1 MIMKKIIYSAIT
13 LACYCLLLLGT
24 TACEGADLYEVN
36 APGWLQD
43 KSGEEVKTDVVVTN
57 PTPAKLGAEDNTQAW
72 WSVFTDDIKAEPG
85 KTYQVK
91 FINYGGASNWNNF
104 VVILRKG
111 DKSLG
116 AEGEYAIL
124 RADNWGW
131 GNGWTGEELAQHCT
145 PKMEE
150 GRDWGTWLAAMNLA
164 KCTVEITNKDNGRAD
179 VKCTMLGSDGVTYT
193 QDYTDIVGIDKD
205 DLYFSFT
212 VDHSHIEFGDID
224 VKDTDPVSM
233 VLHNVPAE
241 INVGDDLNELMAGVT
256 ADVTFKGVP
265 SPKTIKAEDLQ
276 FSVLPDMETAGEKTL
291 VVVYNKTFLGKT
303 ATVPAVAMAKVQMV
317 MNVKSISITKQ
328 PTTTDYEN
336 VFSNGYP
343 FNPNGMEVTATFSNG
358 ATAVLNNSQLKFSS
372 VPGTVGTHNITVS
385 TENGKTATVQVNV
398 KSVIQTSLIHP
409 TPTTIGAEDNTT
421 PFFGA
426 QTNAFKAESGKT
438 YQVNFTNYGGTLNFE
453 NFILVLR
460 KADTTL
466 GAAGEYGVLRSDNW
480 GWGNGFAAEQL
491 SQHCTASFEAGRDWG
506 AWLKAM
512 SNAKVYAC
520 ISNNGD
526 GKVDIRI
533 VMLGKDGNI
542 YKQDYLNFQN
552 NIDVNDLNV
561 AFTLEKSHL
570 VFE

>member
-131 GNGWTGEELAQHCT
+131 GYGWTGEELAQHCT

-224 VKDTDPVSM
+224 VKDTDPISM

-276 FSVLPDMETAGEKTL
+276 FRVLPDMETPGEKTL

-303 ATVPAVAMAKVQMV
+303 ATVPAVTMAKVQMV

-328 PTTTDYEN
+328 PATTDYEN

-398 KSVIQTSLIHP
+398 KSVLQTNAIHP
-409 TPTTIGAEDNTT
+409 SPTKLGAEDNSQAWWTVFT
-421 PFFGA
+421 DDV
-426 QTNAFKAESGKT
+426 KLESGKS
-438 YQVNFTNYGGTLNFE
+438 YQVNFQNYGGSSNWNNFV
-453 NFILVLR
+453 IILR
-460 KADTTL
+460 KADKTL
-466 GAAGEYGVLRSDNW
+466 GGAGEYAVLRSDNW
-480 GWGNGFAAEQL
+480 GWGNGWTGEQL
-491 SQHCTASFEAGRDWG
+491 AQHCTPSGPQADWG
-506 AWLKAM
+506 TWLKAM

-520 ISNNGD
+520 FTNKGD
-526 GKVDIRI
+526 GTIDVRT
-533 VMLGKDGNI
+533 VMVGNDGVV
-542 YKQDYLNFQN
+542 YKQDYLNLQN
-552 NIDVNDLNV
+552 NINANDVNLS
-561 AFTLEKSHL
+561 FTVDGCHL